1 MRRRLYSPQ
10 PRRYLHDRFLDDV
23 AKVVQLLRCDRQ
35 RRRNREDVAAYSD
48 PDASAFQCVGEASA
62 DADFGRKR
70 TFGFAVGD
78 EFEALDEA
86 DAAGVA
92 DYFVSVFHVGE
103 SVGELGTS
111 FAGVLDEVFAFDD
124 LEVLEAGGDSA
135 GMGGVGVHVA
145 PGLFGSAGEGV
156 ADAAV
161 GDAAAEGEVSAGD
174 AFGEGDDVGL
184 GVDDFGAEPLA
195 ETSEAGDDLVE
206 DEDDAVAVADLS
218 DHWPVVFGR
227 HDTTQRLR
235 DRLTDDGRYRVRP
248 LANNRLLD
256 GERGELTALLGRRGV
271 EFAAV
276 EMRRGNVYRARGLG
290 LVVGARE
297 AGVLA
302 EPHRAIRRAVI
313 RPAAGDHLV
322 SAFFA
327 HPHVVGLGEFES
339 RFVGLRTA
347 LTEEGPRQV
356 ARRQICD
363 LSRQLNRRRCHAG
376 VDVGAQI
383 RDLLVN
389 RLGYLFTTM
398 SGVAEIHPRDS
409 VDVAVAVDVPDVD
422 TLAAFDD
429 QRAAFFAEHG
439 MVVHADEYVVEGGLP
454 EFGGTFDGAG
464 GTQLQIACLWSL
476 RCV

>member
-1 MRRRLYSPQ
+1 MPIFCREG
-10 PRRYLHDRFLDDV
+10 
-23 AKVVQLLRCDRQ
+23 LLGC
-35 RRRNREDVAAYSD
+35 
-48 PDASAFQCVGEASA
+48 
-62 DADFGRKR
+62 
-70 TFGFAVGD
+70 AVGD
-78 EFEALDEA
+78 EFEALDET
-86 DAAGVA
+86 DAACVA
-92 DYFVSVFHVGE
+92 DYLVSVFHVGE
-103 SVGELGTS
+103 SIGELGAS

-124 LEVLEAGGDSA
+124 FEVLEAGGDSA
-135 GMGGVGVHVA
+135 GVGGVGVHVA

-235 DRLTDDGRYRVRP
+235 DRLTDYGRYRVRP

-256 GERGELTALLGRRGV
+256 RQRGKLPALLGRSGV
-271 EFAAV
+271 EFAAIEV
-276 EMRRGNVYRARGLG
+276 RSGNVDGARGLG

-313 RPAAGDHLV
+313 RPAPRDHLV

-327 HPHVVGLGEFES
+327 HPHVVSLGQLQR
-339 RFVGLRTA
+339 RFIRLRTA

-356 ARRQICD
+356 AGGEVCD
-363 LSRQLNRRRCHAG
+363 LGRQLNRRRCHAG
-376 VDVGAQI
+376 VDVGAEI
-383 RDLLVN
+383 RDLIVD
-389 RLGYLFTTM
+389 RLRAISSRPCPVLRKYIP
-398 SGVAEIHPRDS
+398 EIPS
-409 VDVAVAVDVPDVD
+409 
-422 TLAAFDD
+422 
-429 QRAAFFAEHG
+429 
-439 MVVHADEYVVEGGLP
+439 M
-454 EFGGTFDGAG
+454 
-464 GTQLQIACLWSL
+464 
-476 RCV
+476 

>member
-1 MRRRLYSPQ
+1 MACFAFLWVPASAGMTGVCGNDGCVRGRRGSAGTKGALFSQ
-10 PRRYLHDRFLDDV
+10 PRRYLHERFLDDV
-23 AKVVQLLRCDRQ
+23 AKVVQLLRCDRERWGDGQ
-35 RRRNREDVAAYSD
+35 DVAAYSD
-48 PDASAFQCVGEASA
+48 PDAAAFQCVGEASA
-62 DADFGRKR
+62 DADFWREGLL
-70 TFGFAVGD
+70 GFAVGH
-78 EFEALDEA
+78 EFQSLDET

-92 DYFVSVFHVGE
+92 DDVVSVFHVGE
-103 SVGELGTS
+103 SIGELGTS

-124 LEVLEAGGDSA
+124 FEVLESGGDSA
-135 GMGGVGVHVA
+135 GVGGVGVHVA

-184 GVDDFGAEPLA
+184 GVDDLGAEPFA

-218 DHWPVVFGR
+218 DHGPVVFGR

-235 DRLTDDGRYRVRP
+235 NRLPDDGRYRVGP
-248 LANNRLLD
+248 FADDGLLD
-256 GERGELTALLGRRGV
+256 GERGELPALLRRRGV

-276 EMRRGNVYRARGLG
+276 EVRRGNVHRARGLG

-327 HPHVVGLGEFES
+327 HPHVVGLGQLQR
-339 RFVGLRTA
+339 RFVGLGTA
-347 LTEEGPRQV
+347 LTEERPRQV

-363 LSRQLNRRRCHAG
+363 LGRQLDRRRCDAG
-376 VDVGAQI
+376 VDVGAEI
-383 RDLLVN
+383 RDLLVD
-389 RLGYLFTTM
+389 RLRAISSRPCPVLRKYIP
-398 SGVAEIHPRDS
+398 EIPS
-409 VDVAVAVDVPDVD
+409 
-422 TLAAFDD
+422 
-429 QRAAFFAEHG
+429 
-439 MVVHADEYVVEGGLP
+439 M
-454 EFGGTFDGAG
+454 
-464 GTQLQIACLWSL
+464 
-476 RCV
+476 